1 MGICRPMK
9 NEQPT
14 SEPAG
19 RPSAPQPDE
28 HDDPTEIADD
38 GMAPIITNTG
48 ADETLDDDADAAT
61 G

>member
-1 MGICRPMK
+1 MGTCRPMT

-14 SEPAG
+14 SGPDGPTATE
-19 RPSAPQPDE
+19 PDE
-28 HDDPTEIADD
+28 HEDPTEIADD